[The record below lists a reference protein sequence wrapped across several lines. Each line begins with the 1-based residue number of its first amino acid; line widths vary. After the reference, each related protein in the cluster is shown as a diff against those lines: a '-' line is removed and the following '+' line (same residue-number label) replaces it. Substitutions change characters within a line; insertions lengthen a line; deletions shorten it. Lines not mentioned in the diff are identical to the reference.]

1 MEWILISGLTISVCV
16 ASIAWICISGLPYP
30 FVLRQSNES
39 VQRYFLESR
48 LSNFIIGASYNNPT
62 KITPSDTNMDV
73 CYRQGGALVEGGT
86 RSFECSNVTLTRGRY
101 VVIQLQKTEKL
112 TLCEVQVYGYV
123 GKQYFVC
130 FLFIIS
136 FLACQGR
143 IGPMDVC
150 A

>member
-1 MEWILISGLTISVCV
+1 MLC
-16 ASIAWICISGLPYP
+16 
-30 FVLRQSNES
+30 QSNES

-48 LSNFIIGASYNNPT
+48 LSNFIIGASYNTPT

-73 CYRQGGALVEGGT
+73 CYRQGEERVDSET
-86 RSFECSNVTLTRGRY
+86 RIFECSNVTRGRY

-112 TLCEVQVYGYV
+112 ALTEVQVYGYV

-136 FLACQGR
+136 DMNIC
-143 IGPMDVC
+143 V
-150 A
+150 